1 MVLLENNKQWPVNS
15 GDFISSIKF
24 QQLKIHVMKKT
35 GIYFLFLMLA
45 AVSLTSGQSYAQ
57 LQIPAA
63 SPAAHV
69 SQVVGFTKISIDY
82 SSPAV
87 KGRTVFGELEKFGV
101 PWRAGANSPTTIEFS
116 TAVNIEGTNIGP
128 GKYTLFIT
136 PQASG
141 DWIIHLNSKNNA
153 IYAYMVDGKINVDAL
168 KKDDAVSI
176 KARPTNVTD
185 SQERL
190 SYTISAEDNKVAK
203 VSMNWDKVK
212 LSFTIDTQVDQK
224 MEGFKTA
231 F

>member
-1 MVLLENNKQWPVNS
+1 MILLENNKQWPVNS

-116 TAVNIEGTNIGP
+116 TAVNIEGTNIRP
-128 GKYTLFIT
+128 GKYIV
-136 PQASG
+136 
-141 DWIIHLNSKNNA
+141 
-153 IYAYMVDGKINVDAL
+153 Y
-168 KKDDAVSI
+168 
-176 KARPTNVTD
+176 
-185 SQERL
+185 
-190 SYTISAEDNKVAK
+190 ISA
-203 VSMNWDKVK
+203 
-212 LSFTIDTQVDQK
+212 
-224 MEGFKTA
+224 
-231 F
+231 